1 MKQVDIIIYEALTA
15 DAELMDDIGHRI
27 KSTCFEV
34 APTEQDNVDLPYII
48 VTDDGF
54 QNQVGTKDDLWE
66 SEEDRMQASI
76 EISAKSPAQV
86 KELVKRVRR
95 TVNEYI
101 IEMAEE
107 GESIPELEALTSDG
121 ISWDWTKPCYFQTLT
136 YQCII
141 QNEEYED

>member
-15 DAELMDDIGHRI
+15 DAGLMDDIGYRI

-34 APTEQDNVDLPYII
+34 APTEQDNVQLPYII

-54 QNQVGTKDDLWE
+54 QNQVGTKDNLWE
-66 SEEDRMQASI
+66 SEDDRVQTSV
-76 EISAKSPAQV
+76 EIAAQSPAQV

-95 TVNEYI
+95 IVNDHI

-107 GESIPELEALTSDG
+107 GESIPELDALTSDG
-121 ISWDWTKPCYFQTLT
+121 IAWDWTKPCYFQTLT
-136 YQCII
+136 FQCII
-141 QNEEYED
+141 HNEEYED